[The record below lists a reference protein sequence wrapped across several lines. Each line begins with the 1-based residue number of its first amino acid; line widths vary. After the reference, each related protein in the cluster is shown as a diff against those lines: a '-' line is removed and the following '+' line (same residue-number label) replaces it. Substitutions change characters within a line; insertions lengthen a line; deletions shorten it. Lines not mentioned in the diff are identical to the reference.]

1 MDAKRKVDGG
11 GTADL
16 DDADRAAKRIK
27 VPSDDLSQ
35 GETRET
41 TTYYGLKFM
50 NQLKSA
56 PDKHGRLFANTFAT
70 LPGRHELPGYYEMT
84 RMPIALDTIEA
95 KLNNY
100 DFSTLSELECY
111 FKRFIK
117 NNKDYHDRDAPIHR
131 DAERVRKALVAYM
144 TKTNPEYK
152 RTPGLKLEPTPFP
165 KEDDGSEDMDAE
177 GDIVDEEL
185 EGVPFES
192 HPQAQAQA
200 SLQSQLQTEVHP
212 ETPSQSQASSQ
223 AQSQSLPKRRGR
235 PPKTSMSLRKSTT
248 PAVSDSQYAG
258 VSYSS
263 LNFQQAQEKVV
274 ADVLSYKENPED
286 DYYEFEPFV
295 SLPPRSLKDY
305 YQVIPNPNCLKDL
318 HKRVK
323 GIHGKASTGISDFKT
338 WAAFEED
345 ASLIWK
351 NAFHY
356 NEDGSDIFVL
366 AKELEAFFKKTL
378 EEAKQAVPEPV
389 APKIKINVKG
399 AEPSPKITLRVG
411 GGRGTPA
418 DSPAPQTNGGG
429 NSTASMN
436 GEGRRNPFSSSQ
448 PSATPAP
455 NLDQLERARSMSN
468 SAASPTPSNSAPVK
482 NEDAQLTAVPTQGAN
497 RAASQAVSTP
507 TPAPSNMPPPNMPG
521 NSNHN
526 TYNQNG
532 YAQSFSHQTQQNVS
546 SSAFESKWRAP
557 GKDASHAMITNLS
570 LSTHPKLNLAHHFQ
584 MDLPPSATMAQQSIT
599 VNLPSTH
606 YYLLVKPTIAEALLE
621 RQYKLFVTAGM
632 TRLHALPLIPGHG
645 VDPRHPLFE
654 ARLFP
659 GVNKIEIELIA
670 AWPKGMAKP
679 PGGPEVEVE
688 KITVFAN
695 LMRN

>member
-1 MDAKRKVDGG
+1 MLKSVNAMDAKRKVDGG
-11 GTADL
+11 GAADL

-27 VPSDDLSQ
+27 VPSWGWIKTAVSRLAAGEVNPRITTSLLLVLIFAAFLFDLQNEDGHKTDNEQSDDLSQ

-165 KEDDGSEDMDAE
+165 KEDDGN
-177 GDIVDEEL
+177 
-185 EGVPFES
+185 
-192 HPQAQAQA
+192 
-200 SLQSQLQTEVHP
+200 
-212 ETPSQSQASSQ
+212 
-223 AQSQSLPKRRGR
+223 
-235 PPKTSMSLRKSTT
+235 
-248 PAVSDSQYAG
+248 SQYAG

-286 DYYEFEPFV
+286 DFFEFEPFV

-305 YQVIPNPNCLKDL
+305 YQVIPNPHCLKDL

-323 GIHGKASTGISDFKT
+323 GIHGKASTGVSDFKT

-356 NEDGSDIFVL
+356 NEDGSEIFVL
-366 AKELEAFFKKTL
+366 AKELESFFKKTL
-378 EEAKQAVPEPV
+378 EKAKQAVPEPV

-399 AEPSPKITLRVG
+399 PEPSPKITLRVG

-418 DSPAPQTNGGG
+418 DSPAPQTNGAGA
-429 NSTASMN
+429 NSAASIN
-436 GEGRRNPFSSSQ
+436 GEGRRNPFSSTQS
-448 PSATPAP
+448 SATPAP
-455 NLDQLERARSMSN
+455 SLDQLERARSMSN

-482 NEDAQLTAVPTQGAN
+482 NEDAQLTAAPTQGNN
-497 RAASQAVSTP
+497 RATSQAVSTP
-507 TPAPSNMPPPNMPG
+507 TPAPSNMPPPNTPG
-521 NSNHN
+521 ASNYN

-532 YAQSFSHQTQQNVS
+532 YAQSFSHLAQQNVS
-546 SSAFESKWRAP
+546 SSSFESKWRAP

-584 MDLPPSATMAQQSIT
+584 MDLPPSATMAHQSIT
-599 VNLPSTH
+599 INLPSTH
-606 YYLLVKPTIAEALLE
+606 YYLLVKPTIAESLLE
-621 RQYKLFVTAGM
+621 RQYKLFVSAGM
-632 TRLHALPLIPGHG
+632 TRLHALPVIPGHG

-670 AWPKGMAKP
+670 ALPKGVAKL
-679 PGGPEVEVE
+679 PGGSEVEIE